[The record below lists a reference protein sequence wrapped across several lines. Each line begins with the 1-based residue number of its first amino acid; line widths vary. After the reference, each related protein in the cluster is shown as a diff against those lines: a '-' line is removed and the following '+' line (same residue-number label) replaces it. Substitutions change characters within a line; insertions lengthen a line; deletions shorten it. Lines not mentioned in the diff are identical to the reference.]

1 MTRKEGCEWYQS
13 NHYDFAYTRWCFL
26 DTLKGLVSR
35 FKSQKPVSACS
46 AKNMWRLFWWG
57 LGYQKVSAQ
66 IIHTATV
73 VALGVDL
80 YAPCRHLIKLTVGV
94 PLLGG
99 GGRWL
104 YEQKLLKYR
113 TLVAVS
119 AIWAQL
125 LRRQVAYGYMGCNS
139 MCHLGTISLVA

>member
-1 MTRKEGCEWYQS
+1 
-13 NHYDFAYTRWCFL
+13 
-26 DTLKGLVSR
+26 
-35 FKSQKPVSACS
+35 
-46 AKNMWRLFWWG
+46 MWRLFLWG
-57 LGYQKVSAQ
+57 LRYQKVSAQ
-66 IIHTATV
+66 IIHPATV

-80 YAPCRHLIKLTVGV
+80 DAPCRHLIELTVGV

-104 YEQKLLKYR
+104 YEQKLLKSR

-125 LRRQVAYGYMGCNS
+125 PRRQVAYGYMGCS
-139 MCHLGTISLVA
+139 AMCHLGTIFLVA